1 MRILLLGGTG
11 FIGRHVAAR
20 LLSEGHALVLAVKE
34 PERARRR
41 FPQVETIAVDLAR
54 DTDPAAWLPRLAGID
69 AVVNAAGLLR
79 GAGIDAVHRDGPAAL
94 YAACAQLGVQRVIH
108 ISAAGADDAAGTDYA
123 RSKAAAEAWLRGRD
137 DLDWLI
143 LRPSLVY
150 HQGSYGG
157 TSLMRGLA
165 GLPGCVALPGD
176 GAMAFH
182 PIHAED
188 LAAGIAEC
196 LQRPALRHQVFEP
209 GGPERLSLREMV
221 LAWRAWLD
229 LPPAPVL
236 RLPMRLLYLA
246 GWLGD
251 ALDATL
257 GGGKARSPISQTSL
271 RQLQHGAAGDAGPWL
286 RTIAHPHVRF
296 ADALAMQPSHGA
308 DRWQAR
314 LYFLRPLARA
324 ALVLLWL
331 LSGLIGLLAEPSATA
346 AVRALLGLP
355 EAAHAP
361 LLYAFCAL
369 DIGLA
374 LALLRRWGDA
384 FARAA
389 LQVAVVLGYSLVLSI
404 AAPHLWLEPLGPLL
418 KNLPILVLI
427 LVDAAWEEDR

>member
-41 FPQVETIAVDLAR
+41 FPQAEAQVETMAIDLAR
-54 DTDPAAWLPRLAGID
+54 DTDPDIWLPRLAGID

-79 GAGIDAVHRDGPAAL
+79 GPGIDAVHRDGPAAL
-94 YAACAQLGVQRVIH
+94 YQACAQAGVKRVIH
-108 ISAAGADDAAGTDYA
+108 ISAAGADEAANTDYA
-123 RSKAAAEAWLRGRD
+123 RSKAAAETWLRGRD

-196 LQRPALRHQVFEP
+196 LQRPELKHICFEP

-236 RLPMRLLYLA
+236 RLPLPLLHLA

-251 ALDATL
+251 RL
-257 GGGKARSPISQTSL
+257 GSGPISQTSL

-286 RTIAHPHVRF
+286 QTIQHPHLRF
-296 ADALAMQPSHGA
+296 ADALALQPSHTA
-308 DRWQAR
+308 ERWQAR

-331 LSGLIGLLAEPSATA
+331 LSGLIGLLAEPNATA

-355 EAAHAP
+355 DAAHAP
-361 LLYAFCAL
+361 LLYAFCVL

-389 LQVAVVLGYSLVLSI
+389 MQAAVVLGYSLVLSI
-404 AAPHLWLEPLGPLL
+404 AQPDLWLEPLGPLL